1 MFDITTKPLFRHIL
15 LILLFSSSYTLYAQG
30 LEKSRSI
37 WLEFGGGLGHF
48 FNTFTNVLDEDVVN
62 NRPSFCGKLLWQP
75 EYRLSLGI
83 ESGYYF
89 MYSTTRIQ
97 TDIGA
102 EKLTSKLKVVPIFL
116 SLSMRVVNHLNI
128 NFGTGLADMIY
139 TLNAAKTKSEK
150 VVGTTLSMSN
160 YTTGFTYSYQLG
172 RKISLGA
179 EFKYLYLRKTDDS
192 HVSLLLNISYNILKW
207 RIK

>member
-1 MFDITTKPLFRHIL
+1 MSGITTKHTSL
-15 LILLFSSSYTLYAQG
+15 LILWLLVISPVIAFSQNQ
-30 LEKSRSI
+30 EKARSI
-37 WLEFGGGLGHF
+37 NLILGGGLGHF
-48 FNTFTNVLDEDVVN
+48 FNSFTNVLDEDVHN

-75 EYRLSLGI
+75 EHRLSIGL

-97 TDIGA
+97 TNSGS
-102 EKLTSKLKVVPIFL
+102 EKLTSRLKVVPIFL
-116 SLSMRVVNHLNI
+116 SLSMNIINHLDI

-139 TLNAAKTKSEK
+139 TVNPAQSKAEK
-150 VVGTTLSMSN
+150 VVGTTYSMSN

-172 RKISLGA
+172 KKFRLGA

-192 HVSLLLNISYNILKW
+192 QASLLLNISYKIFNWKI
-207 RIK
+207 

>member
-1 MFDITTKPLFRHIL
+1 MTCSHA
-15 LILLFSSSYTLYAQG
+15 SYGQG

-37 WLEFGGGLGHF
+37 RLELGGGLGHY
-48 FNTFTNVLDEDVVN
+48 FNTFTNVLDEDVIN
-62 NRPSFCGKLLWQP
+62 NRPSFSGKLLWQP

-89 MYSTTRIQ
+89 LYSTTRIQ
-97 TDIGA
+97 TDIGT
-102 EKLTSKLKVVPIFL
+102 EKLTSRLKVVPIFL
-116 SLSMRVVNHLNI
+116 SLSMRLVNHLNI

-150 VVGTTLSMSN
+150 VVGTTYSMSN

-172 RKISLGA
+172 KKISLGA

-192 HVSLLLNISYNILKW
+192 HVSLLINISYNILKW
-207 RIK
+207 TIK

>member
-1 MFDITTKPLFRHIL
+1 MFDITINRIFQFIL
-15 LILLFSSSYTLYAQG
+15 LILLILSALFSHGQG
-30 LEKSRSI
+30 SEKSRSI
-37 WLEFGGGLGHF
+37 RLELGGGLGHY
-48 FNTFTNVLDEDVVN
+48 FNTFTNVLDEDVKN
-62 NRPSFCGKLLWQP
+62 NRPSFCGKILWQP

-102 EKLTSKLKVVPIFL
+102 EKLTSRLKVVPLFL

-139 TLNAAKTKSEK
+139 TLNAAKTKSDK
-150 VVGTTLSMSN
+150 VVGTTYSMSN

-172 RKISLGA
+172 KKISLGA

-192 HVSLLLNISYNILKW
+192 HVSLLVNISYNILKW

>member
-1 MFDITTKPLFRHIL
+1 MFDITIKHTFQLIL
-15 LILLFSSSYTLYAQG
+15 LILLMTCSHASYGQG

-37 WLEFGGGLGHF
+37 RLELGGGLGHY
-48 FNTFTNVLDEDVVN
+48 FNTFTNVLDEDVIN
-62 NRPSFCGKLLWQP
+62 NRPSFSGKLLWQP

-89 MYSTTRIQ
+89 LYSTTRIQ
-97 TDIGA
+97 TDIGT
-102 EKLTSKLKVVPIFL
+102 EKLTSRLKVVPIFL
-116 SLSMRVVNHLNI
+116 SLSMRLVNHLNI

-150 VVGTTLSMSN
+150 VVGTTYSMSN

-172 RKISLGA
+172 KKISLGA

-192 HVSLLLNISYNILKW
+192 HVSLLINISYNILKW
-207 RIK
+207 TIK